1 MFGNVKMQG
10 FRGERNEDDWSSW
23 SVGYLSFSNIY
34 EGLKFEVQVGHGV
47 HKLNL

>member
-10 FRGERNEDDWSSW
+10 FRGKGNENDWSSW

-34 EGLKFEVQVGHGV
+34 EVLKFESQVEHRV
-47 HKLNL
+47 HNLNL